1 MVSWALPGISD
12 ATDDGLAL
20 FQRVDA
26 ILIGR
31 VTYEG
36 FASYWPFQE
45 GDWAEVIS
53 LFLQAR
59 VLFKV

>member
-1 MVSWALPGISD
+1 MGKI
-12 ATDDGLAL
+12 
-20 FQRVDA
+20 
-26 ILIGR
+26 I
-31 VTYEG
+31 
-36 FASYWPFQE
+36 ASYWPFQE